1 MLYIETI
8 ITALL
13 LAAGQ
18 SLWKMAALKFP
29 IYQNEGLSLF
39 VSGFKTLFSVY
50 FISGAFLYVLA
61 TLIYLWLFSK
71 YPFYTVQVSLVSF
84 SIIFSL
90 IISRF
95 IFKESVSLINYFGIV
110 LVLIGVFFVV
120 WKR

>member
-1 MLYIETI
+1 MLYIQTI

-50 FISGAFLYVLA
+50 FISGAFLYILA

-71 YPFYTVQVSLVSF
+71 YPFYAVQVSLVSF

-95 IFKESVSLINYFGIV
+95 IFKESVALINYFGIV
-110 LVLIGVFFVV
+110 LVLIGVILVI